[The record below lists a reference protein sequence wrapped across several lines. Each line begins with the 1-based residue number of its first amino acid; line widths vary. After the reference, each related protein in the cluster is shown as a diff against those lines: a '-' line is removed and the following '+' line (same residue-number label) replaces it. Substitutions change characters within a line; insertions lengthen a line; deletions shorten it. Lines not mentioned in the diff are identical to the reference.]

1 MMTSR
6 WWRAKH
12 DLSQTAAAPW
22 FGVSRSRLRD
32 FESGYRPPKD
42 LHERILA
49 AFIRF
54 YGLDA
59 LARGVDK
66 GRDTGRRR
74 LSGRALICLARSSG
88 NCGRSAAPLR
98 RRESTQNF
106 GTAAAALLGSDLG

>member
-1 MMTSR
+1 MNCYEAMMR
-6 WWRAKH
+6 NGLLGHDDIKMWRAKH
-12 DLSQTAAAPW
+12 DLSQTAAAPF

-66 GRDTGRRR
+66 GRDSGRRAFE
-74 LSGRALICLARSSG
+74 RARADIIGVFERELRPY
-88 NCGRSAAPLR
+88 PLR
-98 RRESTQNF
+98 
-106 GTAAAALLGSDLG
+106 G

>member
-1 MMTSR
+1 MRNGLLGHDDIKM
-6 WWRAKH
+6 WRAKH
-12 DLSQTAAAPW
+12 DLSQTRAAPW

-66 GRDTGRRR
+66 GRDSGHRAFERASAD
-74 LSGRALICLARSSG
+74 LSNTFERESRPD
-88 NCGRSAAPLR
+88 PLR
-98 RRESTQNF
+98 R
-106 GTAAAALLGSDLG
+106 

>member
-1 MMTSR
+1 MMR
-6 WWRAKH
+6 NGLLGPDDIKMWRAKH
-12 DLSQTAAAPW
+12 DLSQTAAARW

-54 YGLDA
+54 YGLEA

-66 GRDTGRRR
+66 GRDSGRRAFER
-74 LSGRALICLARSSG
+74 ARADLSNTFERE
-88 NCGRSAAPLR
+88 LR
-98 RRESTQNF
+98 PDPPR
-106 GTAAAALLGSDLG
+106 G